1 MTGGSHAEARAIVP
15 PRFAG
20 LVLAAI
26 QSGYSEAACPAASR
40 GRAPTPPHPMRFRK
54 LRRSTPWGRPSDLPR
69 SEKDIVALLLGRTR
83 ERSTRRRRKE
93 WSDGA
98 TRLQAS
104 QEWAMASRRKTVVIL
119 DMSSTRT
126 VPPPERRRCRCS
138 SFGAARLLT
147 RLVEEDTRSPPSTRS
162 RGGETLPAGFSRDV
176 RSPIEPQG
184 GPG

>member
-40 GRAPTPPHPMRFRK
+40 GRAPAPRAAAPTPPHPMRFRK

-98 TRLQAS
+98 TRMKAS

-119 DMSSTRT
+119 DMSSTRK
-126 VPPPERRRCRCS
+126 VPLRKEGGFDARRDG
-138 SFGAARLLT
+138 SFGAVRLLT
-147 RLVEEDTRSPPSTRS
+147 RPVEEDTRSATIHSLTR
-162 RGGETLPAGFSRDV
+162 R
-176 RSPIEPQG
+176 
-184 GPG
+184 